1 MATLKAHTASEQE
14 YLAGELHSDTK
25 HEYIGGQV
33 YAMAKG
39 GNDYVSKNHDR
50 ITSNLL
56 RLFGNHLEGSPCEPF
71 ASNIKVKAGADFFY
85 PDVMVVCDDKTTDE
99 YYTEYPV
106 IIVEVLSKST
116 RKTDHSIK
124 RRAYRNIPTLQEY
137 VLIEQDFVDVEVVRK
152 SQHWQSFHYFL
163 GDEVT
168 FESMDLKLA
177 VEAIYQRVQN
187 EDVLAFWRR
196 Q

>member
-1 MATLKAHTASEQE
+1 MSIVKAHTISEQE
-14 YLAGELHSDTK
+14 YLAGELHSNIK

-33 YAMAKG
+33 YAMAG
-39 GNDYVSKNHDR
+39 VSKNHER
-50 ITSNLL
+50 ITGNIF
-56 RLFGNHLEGSPCEPF
+56 RHFGNHLEGSPCEPF
-71 ASNIKVKAGADFFY
+71 ASDLKVKAGADFFY
-85 PDVMVVCDDKTTDE
+85 PDVMVVCDDQTTDE

-106 IIVEVLSKST
+106 ILVEVLSKST

-124 RRAYRNIPTLQEY
+124 RMAYLKIPTFREY

-152 SQHWQSFHYFL
+152 SQNWQSFHYFL

-168 FESMDLKLA
+168 FEPIDLTLS

-187 EDVLAFWRR
+187 SDVIEFLHRKDN
-196 Q
+196 

>member
-1 MATLKAHTASEQE
+1 MSIVKAHTISEQE
-14 YLAGELHSDTK
+14 YLAGELHSNIK

-33 YAMAKG
+33 YAMAG
-39 GNDYVSKNHDR
+39 VSKNHER
-50 ITSNLL
+50 ITGNIF
-56 RLFGNHLEGSPCEPF
+56 RHFGNHLEGSPCEPF
-71 ASNIKVKAGADFFY
+71 ASDLKVKAGADFFY
-85 PDVMVVCDDKTTDE
+85 PDVMVVCDDQTTDE

-106 IIVEVLSKST
+106 ILVEVLSKST

-124 RRAYRNIPTLQEY
+124 RMAYLKIPTLREY

-152 SQHWQSFHYFL
+152 SQNWQSFHYFL

-168 FESMDLKLA
+168 FEPIDLTLS

-187 EDVLAFWRR
+187 SDVIEFLHRKDN
-196 Q
+196 

>member
-1 MATLKAHTASEQE
+1 MSIVKAHTISEQE
-14 YLAGELHSDTK
+14 YLAGELHSNIK

-33 YAMAKG
+33 YAMAG
-39 GNDYVSKNHDR
+39 VSKNHER
-50 ITSNLL
+50 ITGNIF
-56 RLFGNHLEGSPCEPF
+56 RHFGNHLEGSPCEPF
-71 ASNIKVKAGADFFY
+71 ASDLKVKAGADFFY
-85 PDVMVVCDDKTTDE
+85 PDVMVVCDDQTTDE

-106 IIVEVLSKST
+106 ILVEVLSKST

-124 RRAYRNIPTLQEY
+124 RMAYLKIPTLREY

-152 SQHWQSFHYFL
+152 SQNWQSFHYFL

-168 FESMDLKLA
+168 FESIDLTLS

-187 EDVLAFWRR
+187 SDVIEFLHRKDN
-196 Q
+196 